1 MKWTGTLAYPQAS
14 RRADR
19 PDQRETNRDAQN
31 AGTCKGRGRAVL
43 FLWHSSSPSHRPE
56 GAAAKC
62 SVICSPHAKGLP
74 SRQRFSKPLSHA
86 DESTAVAVYDWY
98 FHSVK
103 EKWMRSVKKKIKFN
117 YNRVFFPPLWIFFK
131 LFFPSAKVLLFN
143 YKVENPIVQK
153 PKGASTPEQI
163 LVSETSSYDHCCH
176 ISLGD
181 GYSGC
186 NTSSKTYSP
195 F

>member
-74 SRQRFSKPLSHA
+74 SRQRFSKPLSYA

-103 EKWMRSVKKKIKFN
+103 EKWMRSVKKKLSLTTTGF
-117 YNRVFFPPLWIFFK
+117 FFPLYEFSLNCFF
-131 LFFPSAKVLLFN
+131 LL
-143 YKVENPIVQK
+143 QK
-153 PKGASTPEQI
+153 CFYLITK
-163 LVSETSSYDHCCH
+163 
-176 ISLGD
+176 
-181 GYSGC
+181 
-186 NTSSKTYSP
+186 
-195 F
+195 